1 MELERFAAL
10 VSPHAEAMARVAA
23 ALVGTANAEDAAQE
37 ALLRAWRGWSNLRD
51 PAATRAWLLR
61 ITVNVCRSW
70 QVGHFGSVQRATAPL
85 EPEIDDASG
94 ANADDPGTSNHAA
107 TLDLYHA
114 LANLDPDLRQIV
126 ALRYF
131 AGMDATEIG
140 ALLEVPP
147 PTIRTRLRRALTL
160 LRSTLDAPDAN
171 FPHMF
176 SASTLERGS

>member
-23 ALVGTANAEDAAQE
+23 ALVGAADAEDAAQE
-37 ALLRAWRGWSNLRD
+37 ALLRAWRGWPALRE
-51 PAATRAWLLR
+51 PAAARTWLLR

-70 QVGHFGSVQRATAPL
+70 QAGHFGTRQRST
-85 EPEIDDASG
+85 EPIDNDSSDVLSAY
-94 ANADDPGTSNHAA
+94 AHDPGSSNHAA
-107 TLDLYHA
+107 MLDLYKA
-114 LANLDPDLRQIV
+114 LSGLDPDLRQVV

-140 ALLEVPP
+140 TLLEIPP

-160 LRSTLDAPDAN
+160 LRTSLAASGASSNT
-171 FPHMF
+171 F
-176 SASTLERGS
+176 SPASTLERGL